1 MRHYASP
8 ENALRALAVLEKE
21 GKAIRVVYAQ
31 DRESGIK
38 LFAQQAFFVRG
49 ARDELS
55 AFLGKGSAEA
65 WAKAHGGEVLDFA
78 GARAALVAS
87 R

>member
-1 MRHYASP
+1 MLGCPFGSCYP
-8 ENALRALAVLEKE
+8 GNV
-21 GKAIRVVYAQ
+21 
-31 DRESGIK
+31 
-38 LFAQQAFFVRG
+38 QAFFVLG